1 MNPDNENTPIGENE
15 DQFTE
20 GSYQAIKK
28 SEEQDKDD
36 TEESKPAKD
45 TFKSITDIQ
54 NDTDPGNSSE
64 DAAREQGPYGV
75 QE

>member
-1 MNPDNENTPIGENE
+1 MNPDNENTPIGDNE

-28 SEEQDKDD
+28 KEEGADNTEN
-36 TEESKPAKD
+36 TEEKKD
-45 TFKSITDIQ
+45 TTKTITDIQ
-54 NDTDPGNSSE
+54 NDTDPGSRE
-64 DAAREQGPYGV
+64 DVAREQGPYGV